1 MIQAKQR
8 ALICLA
14 KLCERYADVSDAVP
28 TLTRL
33 GELTRKH
40 NGSREIGRASKGR
53 SSRAIR

>member
-14 KLCERYADVSDAVP
+14 KLRERYADVSDAVP

-40 NGSREIGRASKGR
+40 DGSREIELQLR
-53 SSRAIR
+53 SCE